1 MKGKRTLYEI
11 YWEILTYCR
20 NPKTFTSIIHR
31 CSLNSKIG
39 QEHIGFLEEK
49 GYLRRFEEEE
59 QNLLK
64 TTEEAKPFLNAF
76 KEMYLE
82 LFSKSPDFKL

>member
-1 MKGKRTLYEI
+1 MKGKRTQFEI

-20 NPKTFTSIIHR
+20 NPRTFTGIIHR

-39 QEHIGFLEEK
+39 QEHIGFLEDK
-49 GYLRRFEEEE
+49 GYLRRFEEEG
-59 QNLLK
+59 QNLLR
-64 TTEEAKPFLNAF
+64 TTDAATPVLDAF

-82 LFSKSPDFKL
+82 LFSRGPDFKL

>member
-20 NPKTFTSIIHR
+20 NPKAFTSIIHR

-49 GYLRRFEEEE
+49 GYLRRFEEEG

-82 LFSKSPDFKL
+82 LFSRSPDFKL

>member
-1 MKGKRTLYEI
+1 MKGKRTHYEI

-20 NPKTFTSIIHR
+20 
-31 CSLNSKIG
+31 LNSKIG
-39 QEHIGFLEEK
+39 QEHIGFLEDK
-49 GYLRRFEEEE
+49 GYLRRFEEAG

-64 TTEEAKPFLNAF
+64 TTDDAKLFLGAF

-82 LFSKSPDFKL
+82 LFNRRPDFKL